1 MSHTKIKSVEIKTIA
16 ICHSNEKFIDH
27 LRGRL
32 AKLIGV
38 ERVLKFADVDDLIRV
53 ASQTQFDLVLVEVN
67 EQTKDPSSLISDI
80 VLAAPEVTVLVIL
93 EARSTISL
101 VTEDEIEN
109 LLTQTAHAGAAGY
122 IRQDIRNNELL
133 ALYAA
138 ISGIGIHPSRKP
150 VKSQISLSPRE
161 QDMLRGFC
169 EGKTK
174 AQIGADLYI
183 SEDTVKT
190 HCKRLFLK
198 LGVHNRSAAV
208 LAAYRNGLL
217 DMSVP

>member
-1 MSHTKIKSVEIKTIA
+1 MYHPKIKSVEIKTIA

-67 EQTKDPSSLISDI
+67 EQTKDPSSLIGDI

-109 LLTQTAHAGAAGY
+109 LLTQ
-122 IRQDIRNNELL
+122 
-133 ALYAA
+133 
-138 ISGIGIHPSRKP
+138 
-150 VKSQISLSPRE
+150 
-161 QDMLRGFC
+161 
-169 EGKTK
+169 
-174 AQIGADLYI
+174 
-183 SEDTVKT
+183 
-190 HCKRLFLK
+190 
-198 LGVHNRSAAV
+198 
-208 LAAYRNGLL
+208 
-217 DMSVP
+217 